1 MHLDE
6 HHHVPIID
14 ERLFGYE
21 TLLTVIIRRPSTQL
35 MIGSLA
41 ICQMHYSDSNRIL
54 DQCDDGCK
62 IRYFDV
68 V

>member
-41 ICQMHYSDSNRIL
+41 ICQMHITRFEPDS
-54 DQCDDGCK
+54 
-62 IRYFDV
+62 
-68 V
+68 

>member
-41 ICQMHYSDSNRIL
+41 ICQMHITP
-54 DQCDDGCK
+54 
-62 IRYFDV
+62 IRTGFLTNVTTDV
-68 V
+68 R